1 MALPALLCT
10 GGIPPFASRKDL
22 VNGIPGAGRDGTWED
37 LEGVRMGCANLATF
51 LGGRISMKPMTI
63 C

>member
-1 MALPALLCT
+1 MVLSALLCRD
-10 GGIPPFASRKDL
+10 GIPSFAFREDL
-22 VNGIPGAGRDGTWED
+22 VNGIPGAGRNGIWED
-37 LEGVRMGCANLATF
+37 LERVRMGCANLATF